1 MKKLVYIFLSAIL
14 ILPVIGCQKSI
25 TSTKNVIYDS
35 EYKENKNNFVSTDIE
50 NYSLENQLLNNS
62 SGPSVNYYLDEYKN
76 LWSWKITSINK
87 YLENFKVTNTE
98 PEIVLKDI
106 KKIIKTEATPYDL
119 RFKHMRKIL
128 LNSIMDYELELY
140 KYEEIVSEELYDTS
154 FDYAR
159 IVKVNESQML
169 FAYYENKVIYVDYYG
184 YGDLKSCID
193 KIYNKIVW
201 NAL

>member
-1 MKKLVYIFLSAIL
+1 MANIFRKKDAYIDR
-14 ILPVIGCQKSI
+14 VNR
-25 TSTKNVIYDS
+25 ST
-35 EYKENKNNFVSTDIE
+35 F
-50 NYSLENQLLNNS
+50 
-62 SGPSVNYYLDEYKN
+62 
-76 LWSWKITSINK
+76 
-87 YLENFKVTNTE
+87 
-98 PEIVLKDI
+98 
-106 KKIIKTEATPYDL
+106 DL

-140 KYEEIVSEELYDTS
+140 KYEEIVIEELYDTP

-193 KIYNKIVW
+193 KICNKIV
-201 NAL
+201 